1 LPSTPSSTRG
11 SEPQPANGATRPPRR
26 RVLLVAFVAVLV
38 LAVAGVIAVAVQS
51 SSGSGRSAE
60 PGTSAPPPPRGGVNR
75 GALAPD
81 FQLTTLDGDTVRLSS
96 FRGRPVVVN
105 FWASW
110 CGPCV
115 KEMPALSAMQRDY
128 EKKGITFIGLGVD
141 SEKNVNDFL
150 KKVPVGY
157 PVYVTGF
164 GGAELARSFGN
175 KAGGLP
181 FTVVIDAN
189 GQVRSTKLGEVDP
202 KELKHTLDSL

>member
-1 LPSTPSSTRG
+1 MKSTRIF
-11 SEPQPANGATRPPRR
+11 AA
-26 RVLLVAFVAVLV
+26 VVVAV
-38 LAVAGVIAVAVQS
+38 AATAGGFYAGHVFTGGDTAAATQT
-51 SSGSGRSAE
+51 SGSAVDQLWKE
-60 PGTSAPPPPRGGVNR
+60 TPPAAAGTSQP
-75 GALAPD
+75 LAAYK
-81 FQLTTLDGDTVRLSS
+81 GK
-96 FRGRPVVVN
+96 PVVVN

-115 KEMPALSAMQRDY
+115 KEMPTLSAMQREY

-150 KKVPVGY
+150 KKIPVDY

-181 FTVVIDAN
+181 FTVVIDSD
-189 GQVRSTKLGEVDP
+189 GRVRLTKLGEVDAS
-202 KELKHTLDSL
+202 ELKHTLDGL